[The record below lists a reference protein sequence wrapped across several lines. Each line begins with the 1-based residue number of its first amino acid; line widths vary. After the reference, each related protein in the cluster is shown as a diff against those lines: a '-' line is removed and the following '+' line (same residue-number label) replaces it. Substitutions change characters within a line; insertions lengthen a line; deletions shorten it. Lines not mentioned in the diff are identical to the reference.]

1 MNKGEFMYKHLLNH
15 EKYILKILQ
24 EENIENLGEITEFHL
39 NQISFFQHER
49 LIHLIVTMSMGIILV
64 GVLAGAIIS
73 QNQFMYLAVVVII
86 ITEGFYIRHYY
97 RMENGVQRLYE
108 QYNLLRE
115 KREEIHPG

>member
-1 MNKGEFMYKHLLNH
+1 MYKHLLNH
-15 EKYILKILQ
+15 EKYILKVLQ
-24 EENIENLGEITEFHL
+24 NGDDVNLGEITDFHL

-49 LIHLIVTMSMGIILV
+49 LIHLIVTMSIGLILV
-64 GVLAGAIIS
+64 GVLTGAIIS

-86 ITEGFYIRHYY
+86 ITEGFYVRHYY

-108 QYNLLRE
+108 LYNLLRE

>member
-1 MNKGEFMYKHLLNH
+1 MYKHLLNH

-115 KREEIHPG
+115 KREEIHPR